1 MKLTTEQIKQI
12 IREELE
18 AGYTKEFDA
27 ADTGKALRL
36 LSQKIL
42 QLERE
47 MGKIKEIIQSSGLAK
62 SHLDSKYK
70 D

>member
-18 AGYTKEFDA
+18 AGYTKEFDT
-27 ADTGKALRL
+27 ADTGKGLKILA
-36 LSQKIL
+36 QKIL
-42 QLERE
+42 RLERE
-47 MGKIKEIIQSSGLAK
+47 VNKLKEIIQSSGLGKA
-62 SHLDSKYK
+62 HLDSKYK